1 MENKNYVFRVAA
13 YYDMELE
20 LGNKIIQEIYQTEQ
34 LAQAR
39 CKQLIASYKAGFNDA
54 QPYADLWE
62 EDEYKLCAYMD
73 SEWNVDIS
81 YIKEEVRTRL
91 EHGNTEN
98 EPIQSTTLTFDI
110 YEGKDGQTWFVEKYK
125 EIESGNSFYRY
136 GYGETDNWTTVK
148 EGLKTRP
155 NLKKMKLVK

>member
-1 MENKNYVFRVAA
+1 MENKNYVFRVSAL
-13 YYDMELE
+13 YDMNIDKDEE
-20 LGNKIIQEIYQTEQ
+20 IIQEIYATEQ

-62 EDEYKLCAYMD
+62 EDECKLYAYMD

-81 YIKEEVRTRL
+81 YVKEEIRICL
-91 EHGNTEN
+91 EHGNAEN

-110 YEGKDGQTWFVEKYK
+110 YEGKDGLTWFVEKYK
-125 EIESGNSFYRY
+125 EVESGKSLYRY
-136 GYGETDNWTTVK
+136 GYGSTDNWTTVC
-148 EGLKTRP
+148 EGLTERP

>member
-13 YYDMELE
+13 YYDMELD
-20 LGNKIIQEIYQTEQ
+20 LGNEIIQEIYQTEQ

-62 EDEYKLCAYMD
+62 ESEYKLYAYMD

-81 YIKEEVRTRL
+81 YIKEEVRTML
-91 EHGNTEN
+91 EHGNTET
-98 EPIQSTTLTFDI
+98 ERIKSVTLSFDI

-125 EIESGNSFYRY
+125 EVESGKNLYRY
-136 GYGETDNWTTVK
+136 GYGSTDNWTIVK
-148 EGLKTRP
+148 EGLGTRP
-155 NLKKMKLVK
+155 NLKKMKVIK

>member
-1 MENKNYVFRVAA
+1 MENKNYVFRVSAL
-13 YYDMELE
+13 YDMNIDKDEE
-20 LGNKIIQEIYQTEQ
+20 IIQEIYATEQ

-62 EDEYKLCAYMD
+62 EDEYKLYAYMD

-81 YIKEEVRTRL
+81 YVKEEVRTCL
-91 EHGNTEN
+91 EHGNSETEQ
-98 EPIQSTTLTFDI
+98 IKSVTLTFDI

-125 EIESGNSFYRY
+125 EVESGKSLYRY
-136 GYGETDNWTTVK
+136 GFGETDNWTAVC
-148 EGLKTRP
+148 EGLTERP
-155 NLKKMKLVK
+155 NLKRMGLIK

>member
-13 YYDMELE
+13 YYDMGLE
-20 LGNKIIQEIYQTEQ
+20 LGNEIIQEIYATEQ

-62 EDEYKLCAYMD
+62 ESEYKLYAYMD

-81 YIKEEVRTRL
+81 YVKEEVRTCL
-91 EHGNTEN
+91 EHGSIETEQ
-98 EPIQSTTLTFDI
+98 IKSVTLTFDI

-148 EGLKTRP
+148 EGLTERP

>member
-13 YYDMELE
+13 YYDMELD
-20 LGNKIIQEIYQTEQ
+20 LGNEIIQEIYATEQ

-39 CKQLIASYKAGFNDA
+39 CKQLIATYKAGFNDA

-62 EDEYKLCAYMD
+62 EDEYKLYAYMD

-81 YIKEEVRTRL
+81 YTKEEVRTRL
-91 EHGNTEN
+91 EHDTTDN
-98 EPIQSTTLTFDI
+98 EPIQSVTLTFDI
-110 YEGKDGQTWFVEKYK
+110 YECKDGKTYFVEKYK
-125 EIESGNSFYRY
+125 EIESGKSLYRY

-148 EGLKTRP
+148 EGLTERP

>member
-13 YYDMELE
+13 YYDMELD
-20 LGNKIIQEIYQTEQ
+20 LGNEIIQEIYATEQ

-39 CKQLIASYKAGFNDA
+39 CKQLIASYKEGFKDA

-62 EDEYKLCAYMD
+62 ESEYKLYAYVD

-91 EHGNTEN
+91 EHGNTETKH
-98 EPIQSTTLTFDI
+98 IKSVTLTFDI
-110 YEGKDGQTWFVEKYK
+110 YEGKDGKTYFVEKYK
-125 EIESGNSFYRY
+125 EVESGNSFYRY
-136 GYGETDNWTTVK
+136 GYGSTDNWTTVC
-148 EGLKTRP
+148 EGLETRP
-155 NLKKMKLVK
+155 NLKKMKLIK